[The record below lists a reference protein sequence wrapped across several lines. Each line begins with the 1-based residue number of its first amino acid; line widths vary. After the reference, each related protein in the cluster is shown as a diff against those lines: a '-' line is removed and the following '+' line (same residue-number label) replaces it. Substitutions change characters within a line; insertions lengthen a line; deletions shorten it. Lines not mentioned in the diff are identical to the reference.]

1 MLLQAEERLRRPLP
15 QAPVVEPKSTDE
27 GSGPG
32 RPRIPRPDTRQLLER
47 MKRVNPNMARKY
59 RQRSG
64 E

>member
-1 MLLQAEERLRRPLP
+1 MIRMEDRLRRPLP
-15 QAPVVEPKSTDE
+15 TVEPPKTRDE

-32 RPRIPRPDTRQLLER
+32 RPDIRRPDTRQLLER
-47 MKRVNPNMARKY
+47 MKRVDPNLARKY